1 MQTIFIIAWRNIWRN
16 PKRSLV
22 MVAAITAGLWG
33 GIFAA
38 SLSFGLLDQRFQATI
53 EQHIS
58 HIQVHH
64 PSFIQDPVIEYRIAE
79 WEALRDALSADPD
92 ISAFSGRTII
102 NGMLASAHLTK
113 GINIIGTDPGAE
125 NSTTGLEQNLIE
137 GSYFE
142 DTTGHPVLIGRQL
155 AGKTKLEV
163 GSRLVLTFQDM
174 NNELVAG
181 AFRVAG
187 IFQTSNTQF
196 DENNVYVRQSDLDDY
211 VGEETVFNEVAM
223 IVSDFDLIGTVGER
237 YRNMF
242 PGLTVRTWAEVS
254 PELSYMNEMA
264 GVMLMIVLGII
275 LFALAFGL
283 VNTMLMSVFERT
295 QELGI
300 LMAVGMKR
308 KLVFSMIMM
317 ETSFLT
323 LLGALGGLLFGVATM
338 AFFGQKG
345 IDLARVGGDALNEF
359 GFPSVVYPT
368 LEPSFFLMLILLVA
382 LTAILSSV
390 FPSLKALRL
399 QPAEAVRE
407 QL

>member
-33 GIFAA
+33 GLFAA
-38 SLSFGLLDQRFQATI
+38 SLSFGLLDQRFQTTI

-58 HIQVHH
+58 HIQIHH
-64 PSFIQDPVIEYRIAE
+64 PSFITDPIIEYRIGE
-79 WEALRDALSADPD
+79 WGPLKDTLSADPD

-113 GINIIGTDPGAE
+113 GINIIGTEPEAE
-125 NSTTGLEQNLIE
+125 KNTTGLKQNLIK

-163 GSRLVLTFQDM
+163 GSRLVITFQDM
-174 NNELVAG
+174 DDELVAG

-187 IFQTSNTQF
+187 IFQTANTMF
-196 DENNVYVRQSDLDDY
+196 DENNVYVRHADLGDY
-211 VGEETVFNEVAM
+211 IGEETVINEVAM
-223 IVSDFDLIGTVGER
+223 ITADFDRIGTVSER
-237 YRNMF
+237 YRQMF

-264 GVMLMIVLGII
+264 SVMLMIVLVII

-300 LMAVGMKR
+300 LMSVGMKR
-308 KLVFSMIMM
+308 KKVFSMIML

-323 LLGALGGLLFGVATM
+323 LLGALGGLIFGVGTM
-338 AFFGQKG
+338 ALLGQKG
-345 IDLARVGGDALNEF
+345 IDLAKVGGDSLNEF

-368 LEPSFFLMLILLVA
+368 LEPSFFLMLILLVV
-382 LTAILSSV
+382 LMAILSSV
-390 FPSLKALRL
+390 FPCLKAIGL
-399 QPAEAVRE
+399 QPAEAMRE
-407 QL
+407 